1 MDLSQI
7 ALVAIVVAT
16 IGLFLWGRWRHDLVA
31 LASLLSCVIV
41 GVIPAESAFSGFG
54 HPAVITVA
62 CVLILSAGLE
72 ASGAVQ
78 VLAQKLLPRAAGP
91 MISLTVLALL
101 GALLSAFMNNVGA
114 MAMLMPLALQVAAR
128 HELPPGRL
136 LMPLA
141 FATIFGGMTT
151 LIGTPPNLIVAGF
164 RAEHANGAAFTMF
177 DFAPVGLA
185 VAGSGLLFLLL
196 LGWRLVPVR
205 SGRSEGFDTARYM
218 TEVRVSEGASV
229 IGKRLREVD
238 AKLEDSGA
246 QVVALIRNELR
257 MLAPSPGRLIKEGDL
272 LVLEAE
278 PDSFGNAI
286 GSLGLKLEEEVE
298 PEEAPEAAGERFIA
312 TASRAVPMIEIAHTL
327 RERLGDRARK
337 VPRRRMPN
345 PLVRVVALF
354 SGEMRDLLPLLGKA
368 RHTTSAKAERMLG
381 WQPRPWQ
388 DAVVA
393 TAESLLELGL
403 VAA

>member
-164 RAEHANGAAFTMF
+164 RAEHANGAAFT
-177 DFAPVGLA
+177 
-185 VAGSGLLFLLL
+185 
-196 LGWRLVPVR
+196 
-205 SGRSEGFDTARYM
+205 
-218 TEVRVSEGASV
+218 
-229 IGKRLREVD
+229 
-238 AKLEDSGA
+238 
-246 QVVALIRNELR
+246 
-257 MLAPSPGRLIKEGDL
+257 
-272 LVLEAE
+272 
-278 PDSFGNAI
+278 
-286 GSLGLKLEEEVE
+286 
-298 PEEAPEAAGERFIA
+298 
-312 TASRAVPMIEIAHTL
+312 
-327 RERLGDRARK
+327 
-337 VPRRRMPN
+337 
-345 PLVRVVALF
+345 
-354 SGEMRDLLPLLGKA
+354 
-368 RHTTSAKAERMLG
+368 
-381 WQPRPWQ
+381 
-388 DAVVA
+388 
-393 TAESLLELGL
+393 
-403 VAA
+403 